1 MSARYIPSSYCPG
14 MYAQQAAQLNAVE
27 EAPAPSPAPKTAI
40 PVAASKL
47 QQQQPAPQ
55 PPKPAVEPTPVYS
68 SYARGA
74 VLPAAYYLDYNQP
87 MMAPPP
93 TPATQHIPTPYP
105 QSVPEHQHDDAN
117 CPYKQYSPA
126 VTPVAARPV
135 EQQHNVPIKREP
147 APFAYEPSAYAFQQL
162 EENYAR
168 APAAAP
174 VGPKKSLYAPPGE
187 RQQPLITGPVAT
199 PSAQS
204 TMETTQLPSAQMA
217 RAQAVQQPVIAEQEN
232 RDEANQKVHFAA
244 PPPQQHVAPARPAF
258 RPALGMSTY
267 VGGVPNDMIAAYH
280 TGMVPAYYQQ
290 AARDATSN
298 YHFGNYQPN
307 VIDSAVTAEIQEAE
321 AAAMAA
327 AQQVQQQQAP
337 VFNMATMGQA
347 VNDIQAQV
355 GGRAFA
361 PLNMPPCSEYQFD
374 QLQDMASC
382 N

>member
-27 EAPAPSPAPKTAI
+27 EPPAPSPAPKTAI
-40 PVAASKL
+40 PVAPSKL

-135 EQQHNVPIKREP
+135 EQQQNVPIKREP
-147 APFAYEPSAYAFQQL
+147 APFAYEPSAYALQQL

-168 APAAAP
+168 APTAAP

-187 RQQPLITGPVAT
+187 RQQPHIAGPG
-199 PSAQS
+199 Q
-204 TMETTQLPSAQMA
+204 
-217 RAQAVQQPVIAEQEN
+217 
-232 RDEANQKVHFAA
+232 ANQKVQFAA

-290 AARDATSN
+290 AARDAISN

-307 VIDSAVTAEIQEAE
+307 VVDSAVTADIQEAE

-327 AQQVQQQQAP
+327 AQQVQQPQAP

-347 VNDIQAQV
+347 VNDIQAHV
-355 GGRAFA
+355 SGRAFA